1 MRTLTGG
8 LLVSLVLTPAWV
20 GCQGDPVAAPDV
32 GDSSV
37 SDSSVGD
44 SGALDASEGGV
55 DANDG
60 SVDAREAAVGD
71 CVAPPVNLVPNGDF
85 SGGLSGWS
93 PSDVSTEF
101 STGPCG
107 QALHVLTTGA
117 YGGINYQ
124 VKHTFPVD
132 TKLRLRGW
140 FKSAT
145 APTGVTPA
153 VFATLYH
160 PGDAGEASD
169 SEVWTAVTLETGWK
183 LSEAT
188 LVTKHEETSFT
199 FVVASRR
206 TTGGDDFYVAGLALY
221 VE

>member
-1 MRTLTGG
+1 MDA
-8 LLVSLVLTPAWV
+8 SS
-20 GCQGDPVAAPDV
+20 DV
-32 GDSSV
+32 TDAGGDSTAV
-37 SDSSVGD
+37 DAGAD
-44 SGALDASEGGV
+44 SGAPDA
-55 DANDG
+55 DAAGDG
-60 SVDAREAAVGD
+60 AVGD
-71 CVAPPVNLVPNGDF
+71 CVARPVNLLPNGDF
-85 SGGLSGWS
+85 SSGLSEWS
-93 PSDVSTEF
+93 VSDMSTEF

-107 QALHVLTTGA
+107 QALHVHTTGA
-117 YGGINYQ
+117 YGGLSYQ
-124 VKHTFPVD
+124 GKRTFPVG

-140 FKSAT
+140 FKSPT

-153 VFATLYH
+153 VFASLYH
-160 PGDAGEASD
+160 PGDAGDVSD

-206 TTGGDDFYVAGLALY
+206 TTGGDDFFVSGLALY